1 MKKQSQKE
9 VKLYG
14 GLDNKTKRPTG
25 YGDELAVTPDQAMT
39 GTISEKE
46 EGYMG
51 DVIKHDKKFFSPKT
65 KKLYSDAPYMEDLS
79 GTTADIAVPESGMVA
94 GTKNKKTT
102 WGAAYGFSP
111 LSEGI
116 DKMSPEKAI
125 EFKARPD
132 YPQMKA
138 EFEAINREFGLDVN
152 SKEDIVTQLSR
163 KNPIYQKEF
172 IAKADE
178 FCAKYGL
185 SLKGLGLEE
194 DTRIRGDWEGIEL
207 VDANWDFSETGTV
220 MFLNYDETRLLF
232 KVPVTEF
239 QLVAQGKQTHVIDEE
254 GEAHL
259 CDKELAIEILDSD
272 SENHKDIEEDYDYAG
287 EEVNYHNSK
296 DFNQLRQD
304 IITDYELIIDSGIDR
319 DTAIGSVAVK
329 YRQDPGYVKALV
341 ENQIKKLKKEVMTE
355 KEIQVKK
362 LLESYGII
370 TKSKAPI
377 AEDDD
382 EESEKDEDGDK
393 DEDDSED
400 KEKKSKGPKKGVNP
414 FAKKKDDDESE
425 EEESE
430 DDEEEKEESPEE
442 EEAEHETHEFSGAG
456 SSVDIKGMDRETA
469 KGLAVKLLAP
479 LEGTVEAPKGKY
491 TITFEPEEEDL
502 DEYAEIQPSHIPGAH
517 PAPEEKKSR
526 FGEAQKKK

>member
-14 GLDNKTKRPTG
+14 GLDNKTKTPTG
-25 YGDELAVTPDQAMT
+25 YGDELAVTPDKAMT
-39 GTISEKE
+39 GSVIEKE

-111 LSEGI
+111 LSEG
-116 DKMSPEKAI
+116 MSPEATA

-132 YPQMKA
+132 YDKMMS
-138 EFEAINREFGLDVN
+138 EFEAINREFGLKLGSSESIAD
-152 SKEDIVTQLSR
+152 QLAK
-163 KNPIYQKEF
+163 KNPAYQKEF
-172 IAKADE
+172 LAKADE
-178 FCAKYGL
+178 FCDKYDL
-185 SLKGLGLEE
+185 SLEGLGL
-194 DTRIRGDWEGIEL
+194 
-207 VDANWDFSETGTV
+207 
-220 MFLNYDETRLLF
+220 
-232 KVPVTEF
+232 
-239 QLVAQGKQTHVIDEE
+239 
-254 GEAHL
+254 
-259 CDKELAIEILDSD
+259 
-272 SENHKDIEEDYDYAG
+272 EEDYDYAG
-287 EEVNYHNSK
+287 EEVNYQNTK

-377 AEDDD
+377 AEEDD

-393 DEDDSED
+393 DDDDSED

-414 FAKKKDDDESE
+414 FAKKGEKKEEPGDDEDEDDTYNRSISGVRPE
-425 EEESE
+425 EPEGSVDFEEESE
-430 DDEEEKEESPEE
+430 DDEDEEEKEESPEE

-456 SSVDIKGMDRETA
+456 SSVDVKGMDRETA

-526 FGEAQKKK
+526 FGESKKK